1 MTYYERLNNKYDRNI
16 YCSTEEKEERFR
28 KMLEAE
34 ERRRLKEEYRDEIR
48 KNQEVKKNE
57 NLLVRQMRGIL

>member
-34 ERRRLKEEYRDEIR
+34 ERRRLKEEYEAEIR
-48 KNQEVKKNE
+48 KDQEVMKYEK
-57 NLLVRQMRGIL
+57 G

>member
-16 YCSTEEKEERFR
+16 YCSSEEKEERFR

-34 ERRRLKEEYRDEIR
+34 ERRRLKEEYRAEVR
-48 KNQEVKKNE
+48 KDQEVMKYEK
-57 NLLVRQMRGIL
+57 G

>member
-34 ERRRLKEEYRDEIR
+34 ERRRLKEEYMDEIR
-48 KNQEVKKNE
+48 NDKEVMKYE
-57 NLLVRQMRGIL
+57 

>member
-16 YCSTEEKEERFR
+16 YCSTEEKEDRFR

-34 ERRRLKEEYRDEIR
+34 ERRRLKEEYEAEIR
-48 KNQEVKKNE
+48 KDQEVMKYEK
-57 NLLVRQMRGIL
+57 G